1 MRNLSRE
8 QHLAGQIVTFLVTG
22 PDLWPLKYGPL
33 ILPKIMSYTNIL
45 VIIMD
50 FFSMKIKD
58 LNFVDLEKV
67 KVAEDEDNKKKNSMF
82 R

>member
-33 ILPKIMSYTNIL
+33 ILPKIMSYTNVL
-45 VIIMD
+45 VIKMSPFAFQSAPLSLYERTWYVTFLCHNWD
-50 FFSMKIKD
+50 H
-58 LNFVDLEKV
+58 
-67 KVAEDEDNKKKNSMF
+67 
-82 R
+82 